1 MIVDGKACGVIRLP
15 LSGPPHGAPARTGYV
30 REFRMTPRRHTEA
43 ERKYVVSDQR
53 LLPAFDGPDPPCL
66 GRATRVELQAAY
78 FDTPH
83 LDLHRQGITLRRRTG
98 GGDEGWHLKLRR
110 VGDTRQEIH
119 EPLGDGSEDLP
130 LPLLD
135 HIRAIVRDRPLCQVA
150 TIRTDRLELALVD
163 AENHQ
168 VATVCD
174 DYVTAWGDP
183 ERGEQVWREWEIE
196 VAEDQPP
203 ALLELL
209 EEQLAR
215 AGATAASH
223 GSKLE
228 RALGAAGETAR
239 RRTATLPPTASA
251 GAVLLDRLLQQ
262 VAALHEQDAAV
273 RASTEEGVHQ
283 MRIAARRLRSAL
295 TTAKSLLEPGAAE
308 PLREELRWLGV
319 TLSPARDAQVLL
331 LRLGAALDREPAE
344 LVMGP
349 VRARLDLELRRAHQ
363 DGVAQ
368 ALDMLDA
375 ERYFR
380 LLDALDALVA
390 DLPLSEAGQMPA
402 EEVIPDLIRR
412 DTRRLWRAVTA
423 ATESGPQD
431 RDAALHEA
439 RKKAKRLRYAGELAE
454 PVGGKGA
461 SRLAARAKVVQ
472 QALGEHQDTVVA
484 RVRLSEL
491 GARAFLEGENGFT
504 FGLLYGMERLG
515 AELSERA
522 LQDALEDLPRPRAAA
537 KWVGG

>member
-1 MIVDGKACGVIRLP
+1 
-15 LSGPPHGAPARTGYV
+15 
-30 REFRMTPRRHTEA
+30 MTPRRHTEA
-43 ERKYVVSDQR
+43 ERKYAVSDQR
-53 LLPAFDGPDPPCL
+53 LLPAFDGPDTPCL
-66 GRATRVELQAAY
+66 GGAKRVELKAAY
-78 FDTPH
+78 FDTPQ
-83 LDLHRQGITLRRRTG
+83 LDLHRRGITLRRRTG

-110 VGDTRQEIH
+110 VGDSRQEIQ
-119 EPLGDGSEDLP
+119 EPLGNASEDLP
-130 LPLLD
+130 GALLD
-135 HIRAIVRDRPLCQVA
+135 HIRAIVRDHPLCQVA
-150 TIRTDRLELALVD
+150 TIRTDRLELTLVD
-163 AENHQ
+163 TENHQ

-174 DYVTAWGDP
+174 DHVTAVGDP

-203 ALLELL
+203 ALLDLL
-209 EEQLAR
+209 EEQLAH
-215 AGATAASH
+215 AGATAAAH

-228 RALGAAGETAR
+228 RALGAAGEAAR
-239 RRTATLPPTASA
+239 LRTPTLPPPESA
-251 GAVLLDRLLQQ
+251 GALLLGRLLQQ
-262 VAALHEQDAAV
+262 VGALHEQDAAV
-273 RASTEEGVHQ
+273 RASTEDGVHQ

-308 PLREELRWLGV
+308 PLRDELRWLGV

-331 LRLGAALDREPAE
+331 LRFGAALDREPAE

-363 DGVAQ
+363 EGVTQ

-380 LLDALDALVA
+380 LLDALDALID
-390 DLPLSEAGQMPA
+390 DLPLSEAGRMPA
-402 EEVIPDLIRR
+402 EKVIPDLIRR

-484 RVRLSEL
+484 RLRLREL
-491 GARAFLEGENGFT
+491 GAKAFLEGENGFT
-504 FGLLYGMERLG
+504 FGLLYGMERLQ

-522 LQDALEDLPRPRAAA
+522 LENALEDLPRPRAAA
-537 KWVGG
+537 EWVSG

>member
-1 MIVDGKACGVIRLP
+1 
-15 LSGPPHGAPARTGYV
+15 
-30 REFRMTPRRHTEA
+30 
-43 ERKYVVSDQR
+43 
-53 LLPAFDGPDPPCL
+53 
-66 GRATRVELQAAY
+66 
-78 FDTPH
+78 
-83 LDLHRQGITLRRRTG
+83 
-98 GGDEGWHLKLRR
+98 
-110 VGDTRQEIH
+110 
-119 EPLGDGSEDLP
+119 
-130 LPLLD
+130 
-135 HIRAIVRDRPLCQVA
+135 VA

-163 AENHQ
+163 PEGHQ

-174 DYVTAWGDP
+174 DHVSAVGDP
-183 ERGEQVWREWEIE
+183 ERGEQVWREWEVE

-203 ALLELL
+203 VLLDLL

-215 AGATAASH
+215 AGATAAAH

-228 RALGAAGETAR
+228 RALGAAGEAAR
-239 RRTATLPPTASA
+239 LRTPALPPADSA
-251 GAVLLDRLLQQ
+251 GAVLLGRLLQQ
-262 VAALHEQDAAV
+262 VGALHEQDAAI
-273 RASTEEGVHQ
+273 RASSEEGVHQ

-308 PLREELRWLGV
+308 SLRDELRWLGV

-331 LRLGAALDREPAE
+331 LRFGAALDREPAE

-349 VRARLDLELRRAHQ
+349 VRARLDLELRRAHRE
-363 DGVAQ
+363 GVTQ

-380 LLDALDALVA
+380 LLDALDALIA
-390 DLPLSEAGQMPA
+390 DLPLSEAGRMPA

-412 DTRRLWRAVTA
+412 DTRRLWRALTA

-484 RVRLSEL
+484 RLRLREL
-491 GARAFLEGENGFT
+491 GAKAFLEGENGFT
-504 FGLLYGMERLG
+504 FG
-515 AELSERA
+515 
-522 LQDALEDLPRPRAAA
+522 
-537 KWVGG
+537 